1 MAARTFERITTHDVL
16 CMMCASPHFSIPQA
30 STSELYGKVR
40 ETPQRETTPFYPRSP
55 YGVAKLYGYWMVV
68 NYREAYG
75 IHASNGILFNHE
87 SPRRGPT
94 FVTRKVT
101 RGVARILLGMQDAI
115 YMGNI
120 DAQRDWGHARDYV
133 EAMWL
138 MLQQSTPDDYVVSTG
153 VTTRVRF
160 FIEQSFKVVGMDIG
174 WRGEGAA
181 EVGFLRNETTRVVV
195 RIDSRYYRPTE
206 VELLL
211 GDNSKIRNA
220 LGWAPRTTLSE
231 LCREMVLS
239 DLKLIKEGNLE
250 A

>member
-1 MAARTFERITTHDVL
+1 MAAVAVVAAVV
-16 CMMCASPHFSIPQA
+16 MGMPASWATVGNKSINSA
-30 STSELYGKVR
+30 SCCVTS
-40 ETPQRETTPFYPRSP
+40 P
-55 YGVAKLYGYWMVV
+55 AA
-68 NYREAYG
+68 AYG
-75 IHASNGILFNHE
+75 PF
-87 SPRRGPT
+87 
-94 FVTRKVT
+94 
-101 RGVARILLGMQDAI
+101 
-115 YMGNI
+115 
-120 DAQRDWGHARDYV
+120 
-133 EAMWL
+133 EAAE
-138 MLQQSTPDDYVVSTG
+138 G
-153 VTTRVRF
+153 
-160 FIEQSFKVVGMDIG
+160 
-174 WRGEGAA
+174 GEGAA